1 MKPLAF
7 CLLFLLF
14 APWAK
19 ATGLR
24 EKYVGRT
31 GCAPEFKSALN
42 HSGIRLDGNQRAR
55 LEAHEFRAGTILVIV
70 QYKDET
76 DQCGTVRDAI
86 ESQRTDTSFVWEC
99 VDKRNPSAVVVGTW
113 PAGQQGTSGP
123 AVEAWRIDLKQLK
136 FDRLT
141 GGASCSA
148 PSYAGSDEGDDLAS
162 WARKRAV
169 KP

>member
-1 MKPLAF
+1 MKPLAL

-14 APWAK
+14 APCAK

-55 LEAHEFRAGTILVIV
+55 LEAHKFRAGTILVIV

-86 ESQRTDTSFVWEC
+86 ESQPTDTSFVWEC
-99 VDKRNPSAVVVGTW
+99 VDKLNPSAVVVGTW
-113 PAGQQGTSGP
+113 PAGQQGISGP

-148 PSYAGSDEGDDLAS
+148 PSYAGFDEGDDLAS